1 MADSERSLR
10 DDSLRRNRGGGV
22 LTIHSPTE
30 LPVYLLSDNF
40 NSVGLFCLKETCSFQ
55 LQAAVADCY
64 GTIDY
69 RSVQDRSTN
78 VRRSVH
84 APKN

>member
-30 LPVYLLSDNF
+30 SPVCLLSNNL
-40 NSVGLFCLKETCSFQ
+40 NSVIVSVLKRRYLSSFKQLLRIDGESIKSRSIDLRLTVSGGLCTPQ
-55 LQAAVADCY
+55 
-64 GTIDY
+64 
-69 RSVQDRSTN
+69 N
-78 VRRSVH
+78 
-84 APKN
+84 